1 MCCCLKDVVFRD
13 VRPIVK
19 YLLVLFTTRMYV
31 TGVSKWYRQSFII
44 IEDEYSQICEQSSIY
59 MPNAERLF
67 FLSCLVCSDRRAEHH
82 MTDACN
88 GKECIG
94 CSRV

>member
-31 TGVSKWYRQSFII
+31 TGVSKWYRQSFIVNEDKI
-44 IEDEYSQICEQSSIY
+44 ILKYASSRLSICQ
-59 MPNAERLF
+59 MPRLVF
-67 FLSCLVCSDRRAEHH
+67 FKLFG
-82 MTDACN
+82 MQ
-88 GKECIG
+88 
-94 CSRV
+94 